1 MYCFILYGKSK
12 FENCSKAHTRKN
24 VWFQKI
30 FIPTLTRT
38 FGNSKK
44 GKGSSKKANFEGK
57 L

>member
-1 MYCFILYGKSK
+1 MGKVNLGIVQK
-12 FENCSKAHTRKN
+12 HTPEKN